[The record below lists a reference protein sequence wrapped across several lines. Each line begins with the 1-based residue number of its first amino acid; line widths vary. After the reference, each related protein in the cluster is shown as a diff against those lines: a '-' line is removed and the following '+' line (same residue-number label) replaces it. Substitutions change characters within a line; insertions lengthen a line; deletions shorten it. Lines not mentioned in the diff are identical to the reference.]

1 MKINYDEKRKR
12 RYPKFIW
19 ILLCAFMCLSNA
31 YSQKTITGKVTD
43 SHQEALAG
51 VSVVLKGATVGTF
64 TDIDGAYKITVPS
77 GDASLEFSFLGF
89 KPQTVIVGNRSEINI
104 TLVENL
110 KELDEVVVVG
120 YGVQKRA
127 HLTGSVSQITSED
140 IVKAPMQNVSNM
152 LTGKLPGLTSLQR
165 SGKPGDDGAT
175 FYVRGLNS
183 FAGGNG
189 PMIVVDGVPRTIDN
203 LNPND
208 IESVSVLKDAA
219 ASVYGIQ
226 GANGV
231 ILITTK
237 SGSEGPAKIFYDG
250 SMTWTANTAMP
261 EYLNARD
268 YMYWHNKARQMDG
281 LDPLWTAG
289 IQNKVMSDD
298 PNSIF
303 GQTDWLD
310 KIFRTGI
317 TQQHNISASGATER
331 VKYYASI
338 GFMNQEGTLINTDL
352 KRYNVRTNLDIQV
365 AKNLKFSIGLS
376 GDRRDRHWPGTA
388 IGNQTEFSPIRQAI
402 AAIPIFKSEYDGMN
416 VAWNNGTYNNNGYAA
431 LTESGWKNNTQW
443 QLNSNYKL
451 EYDLS
456 GLTDV
461 LKGLKASV
469 FAAYNYSNT
478 TDDNYDRYYEVY
490 SINGNF
496 DQGVS
501 GASGYTKGNSYSKS
515 ASWGDTWM
523 LRPQFDYSREF
534 GKHSISA
541 TLLFE
546 TKKSYSNTMTGA
558 ARGFYSDVA
567 VDISMGLLS
576 LPKGWQAVTGSHKYS
591 DGTASYVGRLNYV
604 FDKKYLAEVVVR
616 RDGSYVFAPE
626 NRWGTFPMAS
636 AGWVVSEEEFFSNA
650 FPNVDFFKIRA
661 SVGTAGNM
669 VNNMPYLYQS
679 EFEVAKNSMV
689 LGDNPITQLYT
700 KNAYLY
706 RDVTWASTI
715 LYNLGFDYTMW
726 KGKLGVEL
734 DLFYKRTYDIIQ
746 TQSGAYPPS
755 LGGLF
760 PAIRNSGEVEN
771 KGFELTLK
779 HDNRI
784 DRDWSYGLKGNF
796 SFARNRVLKIIN
808 PDDHPLYRSQLGQS
822 MNARYGFKAL
832 GLFQSQEEIDNYPIA
847 PSGNLRPGDIKYEDV
862 NGDGI
867 ISSMYDYVKIGYGD
881 VPEITFSLDMNLSYK
896 NFYAT
901 LLWQGVTNTD
911 YTLSGTYDTGV
922 LSSTNYTASFAENG
936 NSPYYRIEGAWTP
949 ENPNAKYPR
958 LTTVNSGNNAWHST
972 WWLVN
977 GEYLR
982 LKNANI
988 GYNVPSKVLKS
999 TPFSSVNI
1007 YLAGTNLL
1015 TFSHFK
1021 YVDPESPSV
1030 SNGYYPQQKT
1040 YSLGLKV
1047 TF

>member
-1 MKINYDEKRKR
+1 MKINYDEKRKHK
-12 RYPKFIW
+12 YPKFIW

-43 SHQEALAG
+43 PHQETLAG

-64 TDIDGAYKITVPS
+64 TDIDGVYKITVPS
-77 GDASLEFSFLGF
+77 DNASLEFSFLGF
-89 KPQTVIVGNRSEINI
+89 KTQTVVVGNRSEINI

-165 SGKPGDDGAT
+165 SGKPGEDGAT

-183 FAGGNG
+183 FNSGNG

-250 SMTWTANTAMP
+250 SMTWATNTAMP

-281 LDPLWTAG
+281 LDPMWTAD
-289 IQNKVMSDD
+289 IQNKVMSND
-298 PNSIF
+298 PNSVF
-303 GQTDWLD
+303 GQTNWQD
-310 KIFRTGI
+310 KIFQTGI
-317 TQQHNISASGATER
+317 TQQHNISASGATEK

-338 GFMNQEGTLINTDL
+338 GFMDQQGTLINTGL

-365 AKNLKFSIGLS
+365 AKDLKFSVGLA
-376 GDRRDRHWPGTA
+376 GDRRDRQWPGTA
-388 IGNQTEFSPIRQAI
+388 IENQSEFNPIRQAI

-461 LKGLKASV
+461 LKGLKASI

-478 TDDNYDRYYEVY
+478 TDDNYDRYYEIY
-490 SINGNF
+490 SINGNL

-534 GKHSISA
+534 GKHSINT

-546 TKKSYSNTMTGA
+546 TEKSYSNTMTGS
-558 ARGFYSDVA
+558 ARGFYSDVS
-567 VDISMGLLS
+567 VDINTGLLPLS
-576 LPKGWQAVTGSHKYS
+576 QGQKAVSGSHNYS
-591 DGTASYVGRLNYV
+591 NGRVSYVGRLNYV
-604 FDKKYLAEVVVR
+604 FDRKYLAEVVLR

-626 NRWGTFPMAS
+626 RRWSTFPMAS

-669 VNNMPYLYQS
+669 ANNMPYLHQS
-679 EFEVAKNSMV
+679 EFEPARNSMV
-689 LGDNPITQLYT
+689 LGNAPITQLYT

-706 RDVTWASTI
+706 RGVTWASTT

-726 KGKLGVEL
+726 NGKLGVEL

-760 PAIRNSGEVEN
+760 PAIMNSGEVEN

-779 HDNRI
+779 HNNRI

-796 SFARNRVLKIIN
+796 SFARNRVLKIVN
-808 PDDHPLYRSQLGQS
+808 PDDRPLHRSPLGKS
-822 MNARYGFKAL
+822 VNTRYGFNAL
-832 GLFQSQEEIDNYPIA
+832 GLFQSQEEIDNYPMA
-847 PSGNLRPGDIKYEDV
+847 PSGDLRPGDIKYEDV

-867 ISSMYDYVKIGYGD
+867 ISSAYDYVRIGYGD
-881 VPEITFSLDMNLSYK
+881 VPEITFSFDMNLSYK

-901 LLWQGVTNTD
+901 LLWQGVTHTD
-911 YTLSGTYDTGV
+911 YTLSGTYNTGV
-922 LSSTNYTASFAENG
+922 ISSTNYTSSFAENG

-949 ENPNAKYPR
+949 ENPNAEYPR
-958 LTTVNSGNNAWHST
+958 LTTRNSGNNAWHST

-988 GYNVPSKVLKS
+988 GYNVPSKVLKG

>member
-669 VNNMPYLYQS
+669 Y
-679 EFEVAKNSMV
+679 
-689 LGDNPITQLYT
+689 
-700 KNAYLY
+700 
-706 RDVTWASTI
+706 
-715 LYNLGFDYTMW
+715 
-726 KGKLGVEL
+726 
-734 DLFYKRTYDIIQ
+734 
-746 TQSGAYPPS
+746 
-755 LGGLF
+755 
-760 PAIRNSGEVEN
+760 
-771 KGFELTLK
+771 
-779 HDNRI
+779 
-784 DRDWSYGLKGNF
+784 
-796 SFARNRVLKIIN
+796 
-808 PDDHPLYRSQLGQS
+808 
-822 MNARYGFKAL
+822 
-832 GLFQSQEEIDNYPIA
+832 
-847 PSGNLRPGDIKYEDV
+847 
-862 NGDGI
+862 
-867 ISSMYDYVKIGYGD
+867 
-881 VPEITFSLDMNLSYK
+881 
-896 NFYAT
+896 
-901 LLWQGVTNTD
+901 
-911 YTLSGTYDTGV
+911 
-922 LSSTNYTASFAENG
+922 
-936 NSPYYRIEGAWTP
+936 
-949 ENPNAKYPR
+949 
-958 LTTVNSGNNAWHST
+958 
-972 WWLVN
+972 
-977 GEYLR
+977 
-982 LKNANI
+982 
-988 GYNVPSKVLKS
+988 
-999 TPFSSVNI
+999 
-1007 YLAGTNLL
+1007 
-1015 TFSHFK
+1015 
-1021 YVDPESPSV
+1021 
-1030 SNGYYPQQKT
+1030 
-1040 YSLGLKV
+1040 
-1047 TF
+1047 